1 MAVYGILIVEK
12 KELVDMH
19 SRKIKI
25 LLTIVLLIF
34 VVAVIRGNITIK
46 KEPAGVIVDNNS
58 MQLEVNS
65 ETVKSAYNKLRLLD
79 IGSFDDEVYDN
90 MYFNMEE
97 DTKELSADEKLFLVF
112 EYLYGEEAFEKEE
125 STEENTE
132 VLKVELSVVKDKYE
146 SMFKE
151 ELIPEE
157 IKYKT
162 SSKRGIIG
170 LTLED
175 NKYILKFRKGETSR
189 KKRAR
194 IISAVKTGDYI
205 NLKIKAFYATKTS
218 SFEGSELIYK
228 IKNFGENKIIIK
240 EPESRLDGKEIFENK
255 NIYNYTFSFELSGED
270 YYLRTIKRDI

>member
-90 MYFNMEE
+90 MDFNMEE

-255 NIYNYTFSFELSGED
+255 NIYNNTFSFELSGED